1 MTTTVITNNN
11 PHRWFIVAAVMVSTV
26 MEILD
31 TTIVT
36 VSLPHMMG
44 SLGADRDQISWVL
57 TSYIVAAG
65 MLMPLTGF
73 LVNRLGSKRLL
84 LINITGF
91 LFASALC
98 GLSVNLTQMV

>member
-1 MTTTVITNNN
+1 MNAVLSEKN
-11 PHRWFIVAAVMVSTV
+11 PYRWYIIAAVMLSTV

-65 MLMPLTGF
+65 MLMPLT
-73 LVNRLGSKRLL
+73 
-84 LINITGF
+84 
-91 LFASALC
+91 
-98 GLSVNLTQMV
+98 